1 MKIITEIKKTCCF
14 NRFAFLVMSLGLI
27 ATFTACSSD
36 NDSDIPVYSLKDVE
50 GNYSGNMLT
59 ETAPSVNPQNYSF
72 KEEQPLPVDD
82 LIKSIV
88 GEEIGEIIIETL
100 GDINYNIPYT
110 AAFNDDS
117 KGSILLQLKPEPLEI
132 KYTIPTQVQTEG
144 EEAPQITVKV
154 TIEAEEKGQ
163 YTYKDKKLTFVIKA
177 TQVEVEGEPLEN
189 FSVTTFS
196 FDMVKK

>member
-36 NDSDIPVYSLKDVE
+36 DDSDIPVYSLKDVE

-72 KEEQPLPVDD
+72 KEEQPQGATVTAEVKDNQIMIKKLPVDD

-132 KYTIPTQVQTEG
+132 KYTIPTQVQ
-144 EEAPQITVKV
+144 
-154 TIEAEEKGQ
+154 KGQ

>member
-72 KEEQPLPVDD
+72 KEEQPQGATVTAEVKDNQIMIKKLPVDD
-82 LIKSIV
+82 LV
-88 GEEIGEIIIETL
+88 L
-100 GDINYNIPYT
+100 
-110 AAFNDDS
+110 A
-117 KGSILLQLKPEPLEI
+117 
-132 KYTIPTQVQTEG
+132 
-144 EEAPQITVKV
+144 
-154 TIEAEEKGQ
+154 
-163 YTYKDKKLTFVIKA
+163 
-177 TQVEVEGEPLEN
+177 
-189 FSVTTFS
+189 
-196 FDMVKK
+196 